1 MQLMIGS
8 NRLNNT
14 DGIVTVRGREQ
25 IILEWAPFH
34 SKLLLTM
41 DLYGIGGTHVA
52 RLRRNYWT
60 FNDRDRFEFSDRSN
74 GFELLDTRSSKV
86 VLKAR
91 VVNQDSVVITQGT
104 FYTSGGHMIEIT
116 TEDWGGHSKQ
126 QTETATSANST
137 SASYSSEE
145 IASIRTAIL
154 SSIDTVQCPRC
165 GSPLSREHMATGTR
179 VNALLVT
186 CIICRRNL
194 VVRSQ
199 S

>member
-1 MQLMIGS
+1 MQLTIGS

-41 DLYGIGGTHVA
+41 DLYGIGGKHVA

-74 GFELLDTRSSKV
+74 GFELLDTRSSQV
-86 VLKAR
+86 VLKGR
-91 VVNQDSVVITQGT
+91 VVDQNSVVITQGT
-104 FYTSGGHMIEIT
+104 FYTSSGHIIEIT
-116 TEDWGGHSKQ
+116 TENWGGHTQ
-126 QTETATSANST
+126 QRSETTTAPNST

-145 IASIRTAIL
+145 TASIRTAIL

-165 GSPLSREHMATGTR
+165 GSPLNREHMATGTG
-179 VNALLVT
+179 VNALLVS

-194 VVRSQ
+194 VVRSR